1 MQTSS
6 ERLEK
11 PLRIL
16 MVSSALPPAVDGI
29 GDHAALM
36 AKSLAGMG
44 HSVTCLVP
52 SGTTYADVP
61 GVAIKP
67 CWNPKVSTSVVDDIV
82 DAVKQGTDVV
92 YIHYNPFCYG
102 KWGRNLAL
110 MNIRKRIL
118 AINPDVKLAVMIHE
132 RHVPLWPWR
141 FTIMSLW
148 QLPMYSSALKQA
160 DQVFVS
166 TGPWMHEIES
176 RVRSGVDVTCIPIGS
191 SAGTPVISR
200 TEARAQRHLPDDVT
214 VVGVFGM
221 PHISKGVDG
230 LASIL
235 SKASTEVGPLTLLA
249 VGGIGKAIPDDI
261 PGVTVVRTDI
271 LDARGVSDAFMCMD
285 AFLCPFSDGISTRR
299 SSMTVALAHGIPVV
313 SNRGPSTVSLF
324 EDDARYAAAFT
335 LAESVTDDALTT
347 ALTKQLTDKHHWDRR
362 SHAALALYRD
372 VFSYE
377 VTGALVADKLAHLVA
392 AESTKS

>member
-1 MQTSS
+1 
-6 ERLEK
+6 
-11 PLRIL
+11 
-16 MVSSALPPAVDGI
+16 MVSSALPPVVDGI

-36 AKSLAGMG
+36 AESLSAAG
-44 HSVTCLVP
+44 HTVTCLVP
-52 SGTTYADVP
+52 SGTNYADIP

-67 CWNPKVSTSVVDDIV
+67 SWTSETAKSVVDAIV
-82 DAVKQGTDVV
+82 AVVGQGIDVV

-110 MNIRKRIL
+110 VNIRKRIR
-118 AINPDVKLAVMIHE
+118 AVNPSIKLAVMIHE

-141 FTIMSLW
+141 FTIMSMW
-148 QLPMYSSALKQA
+148 QLPMYASVLTQA

-166 TGPWMHEIES
+166 TGPWMNEIEP
-176 RVRSGVDVTCIPIGS
+176 RVRPGVDVTCIPIGS
-191 SAGTPVISR
+191 SAGTPCISR
-200 TEARAQRHLPDDVT
+200 IEARSARHLPDDVT

-230 LASIL
+230 LAAVL
-235 SKASTEVGPLTLLA
+235 SKTAAEVGPLTLLA
-249 VGGIGKAIPDDI
+249 VGGIGKAIPDGI
-261 PGVTVVRTDI
+261 PGVTVVRTGI

-313 SNRGPSTVSLF
+313 SNVGDSTVALF
-324 EDDARYAAAFT
+324 EEEGDYASAFT
-335 LAESVTDDALTT
+335 LAESAAEDDLTAALSRLLADTH
-347 ALTKQLTDKHHWDRR
+347 QWDRR
-362 SHAALALYRD
+362 SHAALTLYRD

-377 VTGALVADKLAHLVA
+377 VTGKLVADKLL
-392 AESTKS
+392 KL

>member
-1 MQTSS
+1 MPVKS
-6 ERLEK
+6 
-11 PLRIL
+11 LRVL
-16 MVSSALPPAVDGI
+16 MVSSALPPVVDGI

-36 AKSLAGMG
+36 AESLAAMG

-52 SGTTYADVP
+52 SGTNYADIP

-67 CWNPKVSTSVVDDIV
+67 SWSPKVATSVIDSIV
-82 DAVKQGTDVV
+82 EAVRGGIDVV

-110 MNIRKRIL
+110 MNIRKRIK
-118 AINPDVKLAVMIHE
+118 AVHPKVKLAVMIHE

-141 FTIMSLW
+141 FTIMSAW
-148 QLPMYSSALKQA
+148 QRPMYASVLKQA

-166 TGPWMHEIES
+166 TGPWMNDIEHM
-176 RVRSGVDVTCIPIGS
+176 VRPGVDVTCVPIGS
-191 SAGTPVISR
+191 SAGQPYISR
-200 TEARAQRHLPDDVT
+200 TEARSSRYLPDDVT

-230 LASIL
+230 LATVL
-235 SKASTEVGPLTLLA
+235 SKTAAEVGPLTLLA
-249 VGGIGKAIPDDI
+249 VGGIGKAIPDGI
-261 PGVTVVRTDI
+261 PGVTVVRTGI
-271 LDARGVSDAFMCMD
+271 LDARGVSDAFMCLD

-313 SNRGPSTVSLF
+313 SNVGDSTVALF
-324 EDDARYAAAFT
+324 EEGGEYASAFT
-335 LAESVTDDALTT
+335 LAVDTSESALTA
-347 ALTKQLTDKHHWDRR
+347 ALTKQLSNRYDWDLR
-362 SHAALALYRD
+362 SHAARALYRD

-377 VTGALVADKLAHLVA
+377 VTRMLVGEKLLNL
-392 AESTKS
+392 